1 MGEIMN
7 IYFIY
12 EYINR
17 MKKDD
22 FNNLLLK
29 EGIILDDD
37 ELIVAYNYIKENYK
51 RITKVRAED
60 ILEEIKFKF
69 KPITYNKIV
78 KLFTKYKDVID
89 AYSRKIREY

>member
-22 FNNLLLK
+22 FINLLLK
-29 EGIILDDD
+29 EGIVLDDD
-37 ELIVAYNYIKENYK
+37 EVPVAYNYIKENYK
-51 RITKVRAED
+51 RITKVKTEE
-60 ILEEIKFKF
+60 ILEEIRFKF

-78 KLFTKYKDVID
+78 KLFTKYKDVIEVD
-89 AYSRKIREY
+89 NNKIREN

>member
-1 MGEIMN
+1 MN

-60 ILEEIKFKF
+60 VLEEIKFKF

>member
-22 FNNLLLK
+22 FINLLLK
-29 EGIILDDD
+29 EGIIFDDD
-37 ELIVAYNYIKENYK
+37 EIDIAFNYIKENYK

-60 ILEEIKFKF
+60 VLEEIKFKF

-78 KLFTKYKDVID
+78 KLFTKYKDVIE
-89 AYSRKIREY
+89 AYNKKIREN

>member
-60 ILEEIKFKF
+60 VLEEIKFKF

>member
-1 MGEIMN
+1 MN

>member
-17 MKKDD
+17 MKKED

-37 ELIVAYNYIKENYK
+37 EVDTAFNYIKDNYK
-51 RITKVRAED
+51 RIGKVTTYD
-60 ILEEIKFKF
+60 ILEDIKFKF

>member
-1 MGEIMN
+1 MN

-17 MKKDD
+17 MKKED

-37 ELIVAYNYIKENYK
+37 EVDTAFNYIKNNYK
-51 RITKVRAED
+51 RISKITTED

-69 KPITYNKIV
+69 KPVTYNKIV

-89 AYSRKIREY
+89 IYSKKIREN

>member
-1 MGEIMN
+1 MN

-22 FNNLLLK
+22 FINLLLK
-29 EGIILDDD
+29 EGIVLDDD
-37 ELIVAYNYIKENYK
+37 EVTVAYNYIKENYK
-51 RITKVRAED
+51 RITKVKTEE
-60 ILEEIKFKF
+60 ILEEIRFKF

-78 KLFTKYKDVID
+78 KLFTKYKDVIE
-89 AYSRKIREY
+89 AYNKKIREN

>member
-22 FNNLLLK
+22 FINLLLK
-29 EGIILDDD
+29 EGIVLDND
-37 ELIVAYNYIKENYK
+37 EVTVAYNYIKENYK
-51 RITKVRAED
+51 RITKVKDEE

-78 KLFTKYKDVID
+78 KLFTKYKDVIE
-89 AYSRKIREY
+89 AYNKKIREN

>member
-1 MGEIMN
+1 MN

-17 MKKDD
+17 MKKED

-37 ELIVAYNYIKENYK
+37 EVTVAYNYIKDNYK
-51 RITKVRAED
+51 RIGKVTTYD

-89 AYSRKIREY
+89 IYNKKIREN

>member
-1 MGEIMN
+1 MN

-29 EGIILDDD
+29 EGIVLDDD
-37 ELIVAYNYIKENYK
+37 EVTVAYNYIKENYK
-51 RITKVRAED
+51 RITKVKSEE

-78 KLFTKYKDVID
+78 KLFTKYKDVIE
-89 AYSRKIREY
+89 AYNKKIREN

>member
-1 MGEIMN
+1 MN

-17 MKKDD
+17 MKKED

-29 EGIILDDD
+29 EGIVLDDEEVD
-37 ELIVAYNYIKENYK
+37 TAFNYIKNNYK
-51 RITKVRAED
+51 RIGKVTTED

-78 KLFTKYKDVID
+78 KLFTKYKDIID
-89 AYSRKIREY
+89 IYSKKIREN

>member
-22 FNNLLLK
+22 FINLLLK
-29 EGIILDDD
+29 EGIVLDDD
-37 ELIVAYNYIKENYK
+37 EVTVAYNYIKENYK
-51 RITKVRAED
+51 RITKVKTEE
-60 ILEEIKFKF
+60 ILEEIRFKF

-78 KLFTKYKDVID
+78 KLFTKYKDVIE
-89 AYSRKIREY
+89 AYNKKIREN

>member
-17 MKKDD
+17 MKKED

-37 ELIVAYNYIKENYK
+37 EVDTAFNYIKDNYK
-51 RITKVRAED
+51 RISKVTTYD

-89 AYSRKIREY
+89 TYNKKIREN